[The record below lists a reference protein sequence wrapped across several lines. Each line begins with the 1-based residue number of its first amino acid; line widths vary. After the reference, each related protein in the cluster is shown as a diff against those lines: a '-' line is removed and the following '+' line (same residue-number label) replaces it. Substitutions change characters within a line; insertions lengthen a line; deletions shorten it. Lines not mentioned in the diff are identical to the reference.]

1 MFLCKGN
8 APNTYQG
15 CPPSGHWETPTLQP
29 SDTQQNR
36 MEEQNN
42 DILKKVRKIE
52 IKARGLSRQLFSG
65 EYHSAFKGR
74 GMAFSEVREYQYG
87 DDIRSIDWNV
97 TARLHHPYVKVFEE
111 ERELTVMLLVDVSG
125 SNRFGTHH
133 QFKEELVAE
142 VAATLAFSAIQNNDK
157 VGMIMFSDKI
167 EKFIPPKKGSSHI
180 LRIIRELITFHP
192 TSNGTDLS
200 EALHYFS
207 NVIKKRC
214 TAFLLSD
221 FYDDGYTDAL
231 KIASGKH
238 DLVAIRITDEKEMH
252 LPDLGLAKFYDPE
265 TGETIL
271 IDTADSTIRRDFAN
285 RYAAHVAQVDESLRK
300 YGIDQ
305 TVLFTG
311 EDYVKEL
318 KKMFE
323 RRGR

>member
-1 MFLCKGN
+1 M
-8 APNTYQG
+8 
-15 CPPSGHWETPTLQP
+15 
-29 SDTQQNR
+29 
-36 MEEQNN
+36 EQNT
-42 DILKKVRKIE
+42 DIIKKVRKIE
-52 IKARGLSRQLFSG
+52 IKARGLSQQLFSG

-87 DDIRSIDWNV
+87 DDVRSIDWNV
-97 TARLHHPYVKVFEE
+97 TARLNHPYVKIFEE

-157 VGMIMFSDKI
+157 VGVIMFSDRI

-180 LRIIRELITFHP
+180 LRIIRELITYKP
-192 TSNGTDLS
+192 QSNGTDIS
-200 EALHYFS
+200 EGLRYFT

-221 FYDDGYTDAL
+221 FYDDNYNDAL

-238 DLVAIRITDEKEMH
+238 DIVAIRIADEKEVR

-265 TGETIL
+265 TDETIW
-271 IDTADSTIRRDFAN
+271 IDTADASIRKDFAA
-285 RYAAHVAQVDESLRK
+285 RYAAHVTKVDETLHR

-305 TVLFTG
+305 TILYTG

-318 KKMFE
+318 KKLFE
-323 RRGR
+323 RRGRK